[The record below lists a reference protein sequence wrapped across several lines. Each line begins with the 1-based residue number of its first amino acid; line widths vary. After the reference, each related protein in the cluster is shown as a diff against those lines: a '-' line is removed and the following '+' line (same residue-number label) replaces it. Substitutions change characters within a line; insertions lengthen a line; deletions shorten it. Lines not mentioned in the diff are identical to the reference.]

1 MLAFNH
7 SNYLNTGNQQCA
19 PKLSLK
25 AVIQKVT
32 DMSGHNHPAQQLAE
46 DAGLKVNKVSW
57 EDCARSK
64 GSCWGPCISDM
75 TLRVNGSCMPVIRQ
89 PNFTDKTWD
98 IKMKDIP
105 IVVGNESS
113 NEQERLQ
120 TISLSDYLCHF
131 SDFMTNDVYRGNG
144 KKGINLLS
152 SKENGDSHV
161 IVSSQA
167 CFLPIIKGEETKFNV
182 SIYNYQ
188 SQPRNPAVLVIVSTS
203 KGASAQIIEGR
214 EQYLLFNH
222 NGKNADFVGER
233 VSDVRR
239 KKGQKNIHD
248 KKLSKQEKQGNVIVI
263 VQIPLKKRIII
274 KPPPST
280 YNYESESS
288 DECDSDSDSEYE
300 TSEGSDSEECDESES
315 SDGDN
320 YHRNRR
326 RMAKPNV

>member
-98 IKMKDIP
+98 VKMRNVP
-105 IVVGNESS
+105 IVVGNHSDSEG
-113 NEQERLQ
+113 EALQ
-120 TISLSDYLCHF
+120 TISLSDYLSNF

-161 IVSSQA
+161 IMSSQA
-167 CFLPIIKGEETKFNV
+167 CFLPILKGEETKFNV
-182 SIYNYQ
+182 ALYNFQ
-188 SQPRNPAVLVIVSTS
+188 SQPKNPAVLVIVSTS
-203 KGASAQIIEGR
+203 KGSSAQIIEGR
-214 EQYLLFNH
+214 QQHLLFN
-222 NGKNADFVGER
+222 NLGNTADFVGER
-233 VSDVRR
+233 VSDVRH
-239 KKGQKNIHD
+239 KKGQDNIYD
-248 KKLSKQEKQGNVIVI
+248 KVLSKQEKQDNVIVV
-263 VQIPLKKRIII
+263 VQVPLKKRVIPRAPRSY
-274 KPPPST
+274 KSF
-280 YNYESESS
+280 
-288 DECDSDSDSEYE
+288 
-300 TSEGSDSEECDESES
+300 G
-315 SDGDN
+315 
-320 YHRNRR
+320 
-326 RMAKPNV
+326 